1 MRKKFD
7 ILITKTARL
16 DIEDIYNYI
25 SQDSIENAAKFIN
38 EIEKKIYSLQPL
50 PERNPTIPENEYFGT
65 SYRHLSFG
73 NYRIIYRISEKNIFV
88 LRIFHSKRLL
98 SEESFD

>member
-7 ILITKTARL
+7 VLITKNAQL

-25 SQDSIENAAKFIN
+25 FQDSIENAAKFIN
-38 EIEKKIYSLQPL
+38 EIEKKIYSLQSF

-65 SYRHLSFG
+65 SYCHLIFDH
-73 NYRIIYRISEKNIFV
+73 YRIIYRISDKNIFV
-88 LRIFHSKRLL
+88 LRVFHSKRLL
-98 SEESFD
+98 REGGF